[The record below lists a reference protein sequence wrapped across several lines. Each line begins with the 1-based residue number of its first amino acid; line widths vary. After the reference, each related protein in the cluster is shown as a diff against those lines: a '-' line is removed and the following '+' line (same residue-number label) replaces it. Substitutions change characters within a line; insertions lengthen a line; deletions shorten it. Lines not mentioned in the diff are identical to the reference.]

1 MMERLKLL
9 LRIKDLREEQ
19 ALRRVNAKR
28 REVLEAEA
36 ALREARRAVRESAAT
51 LPDREDA
58 VFKPI
63 IQRVVGFDDVEQAKA
78 NLRVLQREHT
88 KFVDNAERTAHV
100 EKRLQ
105 KQLAEAVVAHQHAI
119 GERDK
124 YATLTDEAVSQWR
137 SELDY
142 REEVEIEDLLI
153 GQHRKRHD

>member
-1 MMERLKLL
+1 MMDQLKRL
-9 LRIKDLREEQ
+9 LRVKDLREEQ
-19 ALRRVNAKR
+19 AFRRVNAKR

-36 ALREARRAVRESAAT
+36 ALRNAWRAVRDSAAT

-78 NLRVLQREHT
+78 NLQALQKEHT
-88 KFVDNAERTAHV
+88 KFVDNAERAAHV

-105 KQLAEAVVAHQHAI
+105 KQLAEAIAAHLHSI
-119 GERDK
+119 SERDK
-124 YATLTDEAVSQWR
+124 YTTLTDEAVSRWR
-137 SELDY
+137 TQRDD